1 MESIMFEHLPA
12 STRILL
18 VSGAGIALAAA
29 LATSQPFFDKADLA
43 SSGAA
48 PAAGE
53 PAEAAGVAGP
63 QDVAKVAE
71 RVKPAVIAVISHA
84 VENAVVAPPLQGQ
97 DIRKQPYRFGTSQGS
112 GFFITADGYAVTN
125 NHVVNGS
132 AAAEIRLDDGKTYKA
147 RVVATDPTS
156 DLALLKI
163 DGRDDFPHVKFAD
176 KSPDVG
182 DRIISVGNPFGLGGT
197 VTAGIVSA
205 RGRDVSKSSA
215 SKARYEDLI
224 QIDAP
229 INRGNSGGPTFDLA
243 GNVIG
248 VNTIIFSPTGGS
260 IGIGF
265 AIPSEKVKSV
275 IAQLKEKGS
284 VTRGWLAMQFQSVTA
299 EIADTLEL
307 AEPSGILV
315 TEVEPQGSAAEAGLK
330 IGDLIK
336 SIDGATIRDSHQF
349 NRALDGTPPGAAVV
363 LGIVREGQDRSIIA
377 SVGSTPVPANAPPR
391 QAKAD
396 VETKGR
402 EKQLGLQLAPAGMG
416 GGEGHGARVIAVDP
430 LGLAA
435 GRGIDPGDVILDVS
449 NQEIQVPDDVY
460 RLIADAQRA
469 GKRSILMRIQLSG
482 SAQFISLALD

>member
-1 MESIMFEHLPA
+1 MESIMLEPLEA

-18 VSGAGIALAAA
+18 VSAAGIAVAAA
-29 LATSQPFFDKADLA
+29 LATLQFSFDKADVA

-48 PAAGE
+48 PAEHA
-53 PAEAAGVAGP
+53 PAEPTGVAGP

-71 RVKPAVIAVISHA
+71 KVKPAVIAVISHVA
-84 VENAVVAPPLQGQ
+84 ENAVVAPPLPGQ
-97 DIRKQPYRFGTSQGS
+97 DMHKHAYRFGTSQGS

-132 AAAEIRLDDGKTYKA
+132 AAAEIRLDDGKAYKA

-163 DGRDDFPHVKFAD
+163 DGRNDFPHVKFAD
-176 KSPDVG
+176 KAPDVG
-182 DRIISVGNPFGLGGT
+182 DRIISVGNPFGLGGS

-205 RGRDVSKSSA
+205 RGRDVSQSSA
-215 SKARYEDLI
+215 SKALYEDLI

-248 VNTIIFSPTGGS
+248 VNSIIFSPTGGS

-315 TEVEPQGSAAEAGLK
+315 TDIEAQGGAAEAGLK
-330 IGDLIK
+330 TGDLIK
-336 SIDGATIRDSHQF
+336 SIDGATVRDSHQF
-349 NRALDGTPPGAAVV
+349 NRVLDGTPPRAVIV
-363 LGIVREGQDRSIIA
+363 LGIVRDGQDRSIIA
-377 SVGSTPVPANAPPR
+377 SVGLKPVPANAPPLR
-391 QAKAD
+391 ATAN
-396 VETKGR
+396 EEIKGR
-402 EKQLGLQLAPAGMG
+402 EKQLGLRLAPADTG
-416 GGEGHGARVIAVDP
+416 GGEGHGARVVAVDP

-460 RLIADAQRA
+460 RLIADARRA
-469 GKRSILMRIQLSG
+469 RKRSILMRIQSG
-482 SAQFISLALD
+482 NSAQFIPLALD

>member
-1 MESIMFEHLPA
+1 MLEHLPA

-18 VSGAGIALAAA
+18 GSGAGIALAAA
-29 LATSQPFFDKADLA
+29 LATSQPFFDKADVA
-43 SSGAA
+43 SGAA
-48 PAAGE
+48 PAERGLAE
-53 PAEAAGVAGP
+53 PAGVSGP

-71 RVKPAVIAVISHA
+71 QVKPAVIAVISHA
-84 VENAVVAPPLQGQ
+84 VENAVVAPPLPGQ
-97 DIRKQPYRFGTSQGS
+97 DMQKRPYRSDTSQGS

-163 DGRDDFPHVKFAD
+163 DGRNDFPHVKFAD
-176 KSPDVG
+176 KAPAVG

-205 RGRDVSKSSA
+205 RGRDVSKSST

-248 VNTIIFSPTGGS
+248 VNAIIFSPTGGS

-275 IAQLKEKGS
+275 IAELKEKGS

-315 TEVEPQGSAAEAGLK
+315 TEVEPQGRAAEAGLK
-330 IGDLIK
+330 TGDLIK
-336 SIDGATIRDSHQF
+336 SIDGATVRDAHQF
-349 NRALDGTPPGAAVV
+349 NRVLDGTPLGAAVV
-363 LGIVREGQDRSIIA
+363 LGIVRDGQDRSIIA
-377 SVGSTPVPANAPPR
+377 SVGEKPVPANAPPLR
-391 QAKAD
+391 ATANE
-396 VETKGR
+396 ETNGR
-402 EKQLGLQLAPAGMG
+402 EKQLGLQLAPAGTG
-416 GGEGHGARVIAVDP
+416 GGEGHGARVVAVDP

-449 NQEIQVPDDVY
+449 NQEIQVPADVY
-460 RLIADAQRA
+460 RLIADAQRT
-469 GKRSILMRIQLSG
+469 GKRSILMRIQSG
-482 SAQFISLALD
+482 RSTQFIPLALD